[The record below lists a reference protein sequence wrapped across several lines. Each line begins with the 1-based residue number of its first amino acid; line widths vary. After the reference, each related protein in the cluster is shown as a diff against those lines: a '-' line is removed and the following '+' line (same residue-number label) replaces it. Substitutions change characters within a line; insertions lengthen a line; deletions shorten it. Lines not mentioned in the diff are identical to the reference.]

1 MVSGRTIGILAI
13 IAAVLLLIGIAVNLL
28 PAAPATV
35 PTGAVSAPV
44 QGMVK
49 LVVTRGG

>member
-28 PAAPATV
+28 PAAPIAPPTATA
-35 PTGAVSAPV
+35 TSPV
-44 QGMVK
+44 DGIVK